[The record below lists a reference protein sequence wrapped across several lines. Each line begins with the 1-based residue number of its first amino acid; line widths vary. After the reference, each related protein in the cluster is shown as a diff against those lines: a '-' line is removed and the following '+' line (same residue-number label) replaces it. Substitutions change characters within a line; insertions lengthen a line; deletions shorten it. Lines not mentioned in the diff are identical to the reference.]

1 MQTVIQV
8 IASGR
13 ESLRNKIMS
22 DRQLEKKFGFIKV
35 SHKQPGRPHGWEKYT
50 ALAMFMERLTSIG
63 TRAAEL

>member
-1 MQTVIQV
+1 
-8 IASGR
+8 
-13 ESLRNKIMS
+13 MS